1 MSPGTSGEIPLLMT
15 CHYPDLSSASDWL
28 KQISLAVRPIRS
40 TALIWVMTP
49 HQYGISALVSKTT
62 FRGEIC
68 GGVATCRLFQVQ
80 AKGSAEE
87 QLYDNWQQNC
97 SGLHFFFIIGY
108 DSFCLCCFVI
118 SQKNVDEM
126 QHQQNLPKP
135 PMAKFVPFPHDQHSY
150 YRVLNGL
157 LTVKSKNINGYHLNL
172 TPNINASV
180 MIKIKGVNRRKKH
193 SEKKN
198 SIDTAID
205 NLNLYSDMSKSSLY
219 FLYPVL

>member
-1 MSPGTSGEIPLLMT
+1 MV
-15 CHYPDLSSASDWL
+15 ASQHVGCFRFRL
-28 KQISLAVRPIRS
+28 RAELRNSF
-40 TALIWVMTP
+40 
-49 HQYGISALVSKTT
+49 TT
-62 FRGEIC
+62 
-68 GGVATCRLFQVQ
+68 T
-80 AKGSAEE
+80 
-87 QLYDNWQQNC
+87 DNRIVVDYT
-97 SGLHFFFIIGY
+97 FFIIGY

-157 LTVKSKNINGYHLNL
+157 LAIQSKNINGYHLNV

-193 SEKKN
+193 SEKKKQHRYGN
-198 SIDTAID
+198 RQPQFVLRYEQVLPLLFISRS
-205 NLNLYSDMSKSSLY
+205 LNLHEHKLY
-219 FLYPVL
+219 